1 MNNKLFLTLFFAF
14 TMSFNAF
21 ADNPGDEVVEE
32 STTVEEVVETEA
44 SSDESSSDDSPA
56 PVTTSEDD
64 EVVTLQKVVVTGSR
78 IKRTDIAGALPTIV
92 ITKEDIDASGFRS
105 VTEALQSL
113 PQANAYRQDEQN
125 VNTFT
130 PNANEIDLR
139 RIGPGRV
146 LYLIN
151 GRRTADY
158 PLPYNNASNFVN
170 TGTVPRGLVDRIE
183 VVSQGSSAIYGSDAV
198 TGVINIITTTGKDF
212 SELEANVS
220 VTEHGNDMISSLT
233 FSTGGFTENSSWTIG
248 IDATQVDPMY
258 LSDREGFDDW
268 TDGPDYSTTYMN
280 PRWGAAVQMQGF
292 GADTATYRPSDFGGL
307 ACDSQELSGG
317 VFRDFS
323 RDKPEVYG
331 ITNYPGSYQGYACMY
346 GRGANGGDTQTIVNE
361 REDTTIMGTFTHNF
375 DNGIQMDARVFYFED
390 IAYLR
395 SNVSRYVSMG
405 DYLDPQRLQDTVLS
419 NDLVPSQ
426 PGQQVV
432 YSLRYFTPA
441 MGEAF
446 ESKSDYSEDV
456 TDLFI
461 GFSGVFD
468 NGFEWQS
475 GINATE
481 YNALITRKTLTSG
494 IKDYMAGVGSTCED
508 SIRDDG
514 LCYGSYWAY
523 NFGPAYAVWD
533 AFPEYGRNGGPCG
546 VDNFYGRNNCWR
558 PDLLYGSISADQF
571 NGWLADDSTNSYSE
585 QMLADFTM
593 NGEIGEIKGAPI
605 GFALQLEYQKQEY
618 KITPSAG
625 RLDDE
630 QFGGD
635 NAIDFIQGSTRYG
648 GGDRERYSVGV
659 EFSLPLADNVE
670 MGIATR
676 YDKYDDDSSNV
687 GGKVSSMMNIAYR
700 PTEDVLLRASVS
712 QSFKAPD
719 MHRVYA
725 GASSAF
731 YGGIV
736 DGPLCFAETSG
747 GNVPGAG
754 QAEGAYNFCPAQYS
768 ATRRGFTGGNTEL
781 YEEQGTNY
789 SFGIVTEL
797 AENVSFQWDAYQM
810 VLEEAVRSGSY
821 QELVHQQGVCLYGDD
836 YLTFYGGNLPPADC
850 NNVSNLLARGST
862 TDPITGAVAPLGP
875 IVSGTM
881 YPYNQTKLEFIGHD
895 TYLTWTKET
904 ENAGDFRVSFASS
917 TIVRVNRQE
926 YASSAEIDLLE
937 AFIYEPRSQQ
947 NLTVSWSREDHAL
960 TLFADRLGHMN
971 AYNGMVT
978 DPHITYNM
986 SYSYDYSPDIDLYL
1000 SVRNLTDVMPQK
1012 DGGFGYPY
1020 YYQGVYS
1027 VFGRYASAGFNFRF

>member
-14 TMSFNAF
+14 TMTLNVF

-32 STTVEEVVETEA
+32 PVAVEETVETET
-44 SSDESSSDDSPA
+44 SSDDSSSDDAPA
-56 PVTTSEDD
+56 PVTTSDDD

-158 PLPYNNASNFVN
+158 PLPFNNASNFVN

-183 VVSQGSSAIYGSDAV
+183 IVSQGSSAIYGSDAV

-268 TDGPDYSTTYMN
+268 TDGPDYATTYMN
-280 PRWGAAVQMQGF
+280 PRWGAAVQMAGF
-292 GADTATYRPSDFGGL
+292 GADTASYRPADFGGP
-307 ACDSQELSGG
+307 ACNSNELSGG

-323 RDKPEVYG
+323 RDLPDIYG
-331 ITNYPGSYQGYACMY
+331 ITNYPGSYQGYVCMY

-361 REDTTIMGTFTHNF
+361 REDTTVMGTFTHNF
-375 DNGIQMDARVFYFED
+375 DNGVQMDARVFYFED
-390 IAYLR
+390 TAYLR
-395 SNVSRYVSMG
+395 SNVSRYIQMG
-405 DYLDPQRLQDTVLS
+405 DYLDPFRIAATVQP
-419 NDLVPSQ
+419 NDLVPVQ
-426 PGQQVV
+426 NGQQI
-432 YSLRYFTPA
+432 SFALRYFTPA

-456 TDLFI
+456 TDLFV

-468 NGFEWQS
+468 NGFEWQA
-475 GINATE
+475 GVNATE
-481 YNALITRKTLTSG
+481 YNSLITRKTLTSG
-494 IKDYMAGVGSTCED
+494 IKDYMAGVGTTCED
-508 SIRDDG
+508 SVREDK
-514 LCYGSYWAY
+514 LCHGSYWAY
-523 NFGPAYAVWD
+523 NFGPAYALWD
-533 AFPEYGRNGGPCG
+533 ADPAYGRNGGPCG
-546 VDNFYGRNNCWR
+546 VDTFYGRNNCWF
-558 PDLLYGSISADQF
+558 PDRLYGAISAEQF

-593 NGEIGEIKGAPI
+593 SGEIGEINGAPI
-605 GFALQLEYQKQEY
+605 GFALQLEYQTQEY

-659 EFSLPLADNVE
+659 EFNLPLADNVE

-700 PTEDVLLRASVS
+700 PTEDVLLRASAS
-712 QSFKAPD
+712 QSFRAPD

-725 GASSAF
+725 GSSSAF
-731 YGGIV
+731 YSGIV
-736 DGPLCFAETSG
+736 DSVACFLDRNGDLGFVGPNEYQFC
-747 GNVPGAG
+747 GAS
-754 QAEGAYNFCPAQYS
+754 YS
-768 ATRRGFTGGNTEL
+768 QTRRGFSGGNTEL

-836 YLTFYGGNLPPADC
+836 FLSWLGGNLPPADC
-850 NNVSNLLARGST
+850 NNVAKELVRGEPV
-862 TDPITGAVAPLGP
+862 DPLTGDALSIGP

-881 YPYNQTKLEFIGHD
+881 LPYNQTKLEFIGHD
-895 TYLTWTKET
+895 SYLTWTKET
-904 ENAGDFRVSFASS
+904 ENAGDFRVTLASS

-926 YASSAEIDLLE
+926 YDSSPEVDLLE
-937 AFIYEPRSQQ
+937 YFIYEPRSQQ
-947 NLTVSWSREDHAL
+947 NLTVSWSREDHGL
-960 TLFADRLGHMN
+960 TVFADRLGHMN
-971 AYNGMVT
+971 MYEGKVS

-1027 VFGRYASAGFNFRF
+1027 VFGRYASAGFNYRF

>member
-14 TMSFNAF
+14 TLSLNVF
-21 ADNPGDEVVEE
+21 ADNPGEEVVEE
-32 STTVEEVVETEA
+32 PVAAEESTET
-44 SSDESSSDDSPA
+44 ESSSDDSSSDDAPA
-56 PVTTSEDD
+56 PVTTSDDD

-78 IKRTDIAGALPTIV
+78 IKRTDVQGALPTIV

-212 SELEANVS
+212 SEIEANVA

-233 FSTGGFTENSSWTIG
+233 FSTGGFTESSSWTIG

-280 PRWGAAVQMQGF
+280 PRWGAAVQMAGF
-292 GADTATYRPSDFGGL
+292 GADTASYRPADFGGP
-307 ACDSQELSGG
+307 ACNSNELSGG

-323 RDKPEVYG
+323 RDLPEIYG
-331 ITNYPGSYQGYACMY
+331 VTNYPGSYQGYVCMY

-361 REDTTIMGTFTHNF
+361 REDVTVMGTFTHNF
-375 DNGIQMDARVFYFED
+375 DNGIQMDARLFYYED
-390 IAYLR
+390 TAYLR

-405 DYLDPQRLQDTVLS
+405 DYLDPVGILSTVQP
-419 NDLVPSQ
+419 NNLVPIQ
-426 PGQQVV
+426 FGQQIT

-446 ESKSDYSEDV
+446 ESKSDYTEDV
-456 TDLFI
+456 TDLFV

-468 NGFEWQS
+468 NGFEWQA
-475 GINATE
+475 GVNATE

-494 IKDYMAGVGSTCED
+494 IKNYMAGVGSTCED
-508 SIRDDG
+508 SIRADG

-523 NFGPAYAVWD
+523 NYGPAYEVWD
-533 AFPEYGRNGGPCG
+533 AFPEYGRSGGPCG
-546 VDNFYGRNNCWR
+546 VDVFYGRNNCWR
-558 PDLLYGSISADQF
+558 PDLVFGAISAEQF
-571 NGWLADDSTNSYSE
+571 DSWLADDSTDSASE
-585 QMLADFTM
+585 QMLVDFTM
-593 NGEIGEIKGAPI
+593 NGEIGDIKGAPI
-605 GFALQLEYQKQEY
+605 GFALHAEYQTQEY
-618 KITPSAG
+618 FITPSPG

-648 GGDRERYSVGV
+648 GGDRDRYSVGV

-700 PTEDVLLRASVS
+700 PTEDVLLRASAS
-712 QSFKAPD
+712 QSFRAPD

-725 GASSAF
+725 GSSSAF
-731 YGGIV
+731 YGGITDSV
-736 DGPLCFAETSG
+736 ACFLDAGGSSSNSVGPGLYQFCDG
-747 GNVPGAG
+747 
-754 QAEGAYNFCPAQYS
+754 QYTQ
-768 ATRRGFTGGNTEL
+768 TRRGFSGGNTEL

-821 QELVHQQGVCLYGDD
+821 QELVHQQGVCLYGDAFLEFLD
-836 YLTFYGGNLPPADC
+836 GNLPPADC
-850 NNVSNLLARGST
+850 NQVSELLVRGST
-862 TDPITGAVAPLGP
+862 TDPITGAALSIGP

-895 TYLTWTKET
+895 SYLTWTKET
-904 ENAGDFRVSFASS
+904 ENAGDFRVSLASS

-926 YASSAEIDLLE
+926 YASSPEVDLLE
-937 AFIYEPRSQQ
+937 YFIYEPRSQQ
-947 NLTVSWSREDHAL
+947 NMTVSWSREDHGL

-971 AYNGMVT
+971 MYRGAVS

-986 SYSYDYSPDIDLYL
+986 SYRYDYSPDINLYL

-1020 YYQGVYS
+1020 YYQGVFS
-1027 VFGRYASAGFNFRF
+1027 VFGRYASAGFNYRF

>member
-1 MNNKLFLTLFFAF
+1 MNNKLFFTLIFAF
-14 TMSFNAF
+14 TLSLNVFS
-21 ADNPGDEVVEE
+21 DNPGDEVVSEPVAEEE
-32 STTVEEVVETEA
+32 STETVVA
-44 SSDESSSDDSPA
+44 SEDTSSDDEAPA
-56 PVTTSEDD
+56 PVTTSDDD

-78 IKRTDIAGALPTIV
+78 IKRTDVQGALPTIV

-233 FSTGGFTENSSWTIG
+233 FSTGGFTESSSWTVG
-248 IDATQVDPMY
+248 LDLTQVDPMY
-258 LSDREGFDDW
+258 LGDREGFDDW

-280 PRWGAAVQMQGF
+280 PRWGAAVQMAGF

-331 ITNYPGSYQGYACMY
+331 VTNYPGSYQGYACMY

-361 REDTTIMGTFTHNF
+361 REDVTVMGTFTHNF
-375 DNGIQMDARVFYFED
+375 DNGVQMDARVFYYED
-390 IAYLR
+390 TAYLR

-405 DYLDPQRLQDTVLS
+405 SFLDPVGILSTVIP
-419 NDLVPSQ
+419 NDLVPIQ
-426 PGQQVV
+426 FGQQIV

-446 ESKSDYSEDV
+446 ESKSDYTEDV
-456 TDLFI
+456 TDIFM

-468 NGFEWQS
+468 NGFEWQA
-475 GINATE
+475 GVNATE
-481 YNALITRKTLTSG
+481 YNANISRRTLTSG
-494 IKDYMAGVGSTCED
+494 IRDYIAGVGTVCTD
-508 SIRDDG
+508 SIRADG
-514 LCYGSYWAY
+514 LCYGSYYAY
-523 NFGPAYAVWD
+523 NFGPSFESLD
-533 AFPEYGRNGGPCG
+533 ANYPCG
-546 VDNFYGRNNCWR
+546 YGVFFGRSNCWDPNR
-558 PDLLYGSISADQF
+558 MYGALSEETFD
-571 NGWLADDSTNSYSE
+571 GWLADDSTASASE
-585 QMLADFTM
+585 QMLVDFTM
-593 NGEIGEIKGAPI
+593 NGEVGDIKGAPI
-605 GFALQLEYQKQEY
+605 GFALHLEYQTQEY
-618 KITPSAG
+618 FITPSEG

-659 EFSLPLADNVE
+659 EFSLPLADNIE

-687 GGKVSSMMNIAYR
+687 GGKVSSMANIAYR
-700 PTEDVLLRASVS
+700 PTEDILLRASVS
-712 QSFKAPD
+712 QSFRAPD

-725 GASSAF
+725 GSSSAF
-731 YGGIV
+731 YGGIT
-736 DGPLCFAETSG
+736 DGPLCYVESSF
-747 GNVPGAG
+747 GNVPGS
-754 QAEGAYNFCPAQYS
+754 QQLSGAYNFCGATYTQ
-768 ATRRGFTGGNTEL
+768 TRRGFSGGNTEL
-781 YEEQGTNY
+781 YEEEGTNY

-821 QELVHQQGVCLYGDD
+821 QELVHQQGVCLYGDS
-836 YLTFYGGNLPPADC
+836 YLTFFGGNLPPADC
-850 NNVSNLLARGST
+850 SQVSELLVRGPT
-862 TDPITGAVAPLGP
+862 TDPLTGDVSELGP

-895 TYLTWTKET
+895 SYLTWTKET
-904 ENAGDFRVSFASS
+904 ENAGDFRVSVASS

-926 YASSAEIDLLE
+926 YASAAEVDLLE
-937 AFIYEPRSQQ
+937 YFIYEPRSQQ
-947 NLTVSWSREDHAL
+947 NVTVSWSREDQSLA
-960 TLFADRLGHMN
+960 LFADRLGHMN
-971 AYNGMVT
+971 MYRGEVS
-978 DPHITYNM
+978 DPHITYNL
-986 SYSYDYSPDIDLYL
+986 SYGYDYSPDVNLYL

-1020 YYQGVYS
+1020 YYQGVFS
-1027 VFGRYASAGFNFRF
+1027 VCGRYVSAGFNYRF